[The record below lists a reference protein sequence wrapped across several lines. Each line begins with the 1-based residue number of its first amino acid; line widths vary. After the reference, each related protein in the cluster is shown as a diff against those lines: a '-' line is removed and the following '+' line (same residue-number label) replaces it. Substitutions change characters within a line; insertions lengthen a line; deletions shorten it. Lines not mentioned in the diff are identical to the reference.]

1 MKVLG
6 GMVMLMLLVAVVAT
20 ALAVVWTRHESRVL
34 FVNLTALQSQRDEL
48 NIEFGKLE
56 LEQATKADP
65 SRIDAE
71 ARQKLGM
78 IDPLPQDTR
87 LLR

>member
-1 MKVLG
+1 MKAIGTIFV
-6 GMVMLMLLVAVVAT
+6 LMLLAAT
-20 ALAVVWTRHESRVL
+20 LASALGVVWTRHQSRVL
-34 FVNLTALQSQRDEL
+34 FVKLTEMQNQRDAL

-56 LEQATKADP
+56 LERATKADP
-65 SRIDAE
+65 GRINAV

-78 IDPLPQDTR
+78 IDPAPQDTR